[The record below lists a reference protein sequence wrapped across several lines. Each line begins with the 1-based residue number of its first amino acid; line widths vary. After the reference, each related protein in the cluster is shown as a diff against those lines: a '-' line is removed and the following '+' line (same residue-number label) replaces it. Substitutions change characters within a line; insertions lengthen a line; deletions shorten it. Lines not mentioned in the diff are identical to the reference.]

1 MIKNLLFDLGG
12 VIMDIRRENCVKAMK
27 AIGMA
32 DAEEY
37 LGEYSQK
44 GPFAKIE
51 NGEWDEKQFHDGI
64 REIIGT
70 KVSGEQINA
79 AFNAF
84 LIGIPEE
91 RLNELVKLHER
102 FAIYMLSNTNPIM
115 WRMKIADEFA
125 KQGHDVN
132 YYFDGVVRS
141 YKAGCMKPAKKIFEI
156 VEQKFGI
163 RPEETVFFDDS
174 QRNLNAAA
182 EMGFHTILVK
192 PGDEFYALLAKSGYI
207 D

>member
-12 VIMDIRRENCVKAMK
+12 VIMEIRRENCVEAMK

-32 DAEEY
+32 DADEY

-51 NGEWDEKQFHDGI
+51 DGEWSEKQFHDGI
-64 REIIGT
+64 REIIGSD
-70 KVSGEQINA
+70 VSDDTIDR

-84 LIGIPEE
+84 LIGIPEQ
-91 RLNELVKLHER
+91 RLNELVELHKR
-102 FAIYMLSNTNPIM
+102 FNIYMVSNTNPIM
-115 WRMKIADEFA
+115 WRMKIADEFS

-141 YKAGCMKPAKKIFEI
+141 YKAKCMKPDRKIFEL
-156 VEQKFGI
+156 VEQKFDI
-163 RPEETVFFDDS
+163 KPQETVFFDDS
-174 QRNLNAAA
+174 KRNLDAAA

-192 PGDEFYALLAKSGYI
+192 PGDEFYSLLGKSGYL

>member
-12 VIMDIRRENCVKAMK
+12 VIMEIRRENCVEAMK

-32 DAEEY
+32 DADEY
-37 LGEYSQK
+37 LGEYAQK
-44 GPFAKIE
+44 GPFANIE
-51 NGEWDEKQFHDGI
+51 NGEWDESMFHDGI
-64 REIIGT
+64 REIIGSYVCDVDID
-70 KVSGEQINA
+70 K
-79 AFNAF
+79 AFNTF
-84 LIGIPEE
+84 LIGIPEQ
-91 RLNELVKLHER
+91 RLNELAKLHDR
-102 FAIYMLSNTNPIM
+102 FNIYMVSNTNPIM

-132 YYFDGVVRS
+132 YYFDGIVRS
-141 YKAGCMKPAKKIFEI
+141 YKAKSMKPERRIFEI

-174 QRNLNAAA
+174 QRNLDAAA

-192 PGDEFYALLAKSGYI
+192 PGDEFYSLLAKSGYL

>member
-12 VIMDIRRENCVKAMK
+12 VIMEIRRENCVEAMK

-32 DAEEY
+32 DADEY

-51 NGEWDEKQFHDGI
+51 DGEWSEKQFHDGI
-64 REIIGT
+64 REIIGSD
-70 KVSGEQINA
+70 VSDDTIDR

-84 LIGIPEE
+84 LIGIPEQ
-91 RLNELVKLHER
+91 RLNELVELHKR
-102 FAIYMLSNTNPIM
+102 FNIYMVSNTNPIM
-115 WRMKIADEFA
+115 WRMKIADEFS
-125 KQGHDVN
+125 KQGHDVS

-141 YKAGCMKPAKKIFEI
+141 YKAKCMKPDRKIFEL
-156 VEQKFGI
+156 VEQKFDI
-163 RPEETVFFDDS
+163 KPQETVFFDDS
-174 QRNLNAAA
+174 KRNLDAAA

-192 PGDEFYALLAKSGYI
+192 PGDEFYSLLGKSGYL

>member
-12 VIMDIRRENCVKAMK
+12 VIMEIRRENCVEAMK

-32 DAEEY
+32 DADEY

-51 NGEWDEKQFHDGI
+51 DGEWDEKQFHDGI
-64 REIIGT
+64 REIIGSD
-70 KVSGEQINA
+70 VSDDTIDR

-84 LIGIPEE
+84 LIGIPEQ
-91 RLNELVKLHER
+91 RLNELVELHKR
-102 FAIYMLSNTNPIM
+102 FNIYMVSNTNPIM
-115 WRMKIADEFA
+115 WRMKIADEFS

-141 YKAGCMKPAKKIFEI
+141 YKAKCMKPDRKIFEI
-156 VEQKFGI
+156 VEHKFDI
-163 RPEETVFFDDS
+163 KPQETVFFDDS
-174 QRNLNAAA
+174 KRNLDAAA

-192 PGDEFYALLAKSGYI
+192 PGDEFYSLLGKSGYL